1 MGTKLQFLRSYLIKI
16 EWIFKTYTSSDKLLT
31 IFFLLVGFL
40 SFNYGYRTGIILS
53 MLWLFFMCFKN
64 TIITYLYN
72 RQINKEFNI
81 NTKNKTNDY

>member
-1 MGTKLQFLRSYLIKI
+1 MNTKLSRRYLTRI
-16 EWIFKTYTSSDKLLT
+16 EWFLKRYTLLDKALT

-40 SFNYGYRTGIILS
+40 SFNYGYRTGVILLI
-53 MLWLFFMCFKN
+53 LWLFFMYFKN

-81 NTKNKTNDY
+81 NTKNKTQ

>member
-1 MGTKLQFLRSYLIKI
+1 MKIKYYFLRRYLIKI
-16 EWIFKTYTSSDKLLT
+16 EWILKTYTLSDKLLT

-40 SFNYGYRTGIILS
+40 SFNYGYRTGVILLI
-53 MLWLFFMCFKN
+53 LWLFFMYFKN

-81 NTKNKTNDY
+81 NTKNKTQ

>member
-1 MGTKLQFLRSYLIKI
+1 MKIKYYFLRRYLINI
-16 EWIFKTYTSSDKLLT
+16 EWILKTYTLSDKLLT

-40 SFNYGYRTGIILS
+40 SFNYGYRTGVILLI
-53 MLWLFFMCFKN
+53 LWLFFMYFKN

-81 NTKNKTNDY
+81 NTKNKTQ